1 VGLLPIIQ
9 TAALLLL
16 AGMGFWLRAE
26 FFKFKDETIQPLVDR
41 FNRQFQDHS
50 LALADVKSVTVGL
63 QATVIDIRG
72 VTAQMADTIKEVNS
86 GINER
91 TLELGRHDER
101 IKGLTE
107 RVGHLETFTRARRRG
122 ERETP
127 G

>member
-1 VGLLPIIQ
+1 MALLPLIQ

-26 FFKFKDETIQPLVDR
+26 FFAFKDKTIQPLVDR
-41 FNRQFQDHS
+41 FNRQFQDHA

-63 QATVIDIRG
+63 QTTVIDIRG
-72 VTAQMADTIKEVNS
+72 VAAQMSETIKEMHS
-86 GINER
+86 GINDR

-101 IKGLTE
+101 IKSLGE
-107 RVGHLETFTRARRRG
+107 RVGHLETFTRSRRRT

-127 G
+127 E